1 MSTGSNTRQGC
12 SGHAACKSRMTET
25 RLPVRLAEAGTARE
39 TTRPVQAFRRPL
51 RKALREA
58 GMCVS
63 PQWMTWCT
71 SRCTCS
77 AQAHAVLP
85 RGTPLAS
92 PLGGLGCCG
101 TPAPHA
107 IAARWAAP
115 QCTKPLLFLRL
126 PLPPGAARASGC
138 MRCHANRGLRG
149 AHRRERVA
157 TPPTLTPRF
166 AARLCTG
173 RVIVGA
179 SRRQT
184 TGTARTRHVPGGVR
198 RSSDRDGAR
207 PNEKA
212 STVTGGS
219 TTRRSRLRN
228 GVAAH
233 RGPRTTIGFASV
245 CRARCSIRH
254 DHTLHPPHL
263 PLHPFRSQAFPGG
276 VRRGGQPHP
285 DCPHPDRPE
294 RTRGVAGCA

>member
-1 MSTGSNTRQGC
+1 
-12 SGHAACKSRMTET
+12 
-25 RLPVRLAEAGTARE
+25 
-39 TTRPVQAFRRPL
+39 
-51 RKALREA
+51 
-58 GMCVS
+58 MCVS

-85 RGTPLAS
+85 RGTPLGFATGWVGVLWHACAPCDRGAVGSSTMHKTLTVPAS
-92 PLGGLGCCG
+92 AS
-101 TPAPHA
+101 TA
-107 IAARWAAP
+107 
-115 QCTKPLLFLRL
+115 
-126 PLPPGAARASGC
+126 GAARASGC

-263 PLHPFRSQAFPGG
+263 PLHPFRSRAFPGG